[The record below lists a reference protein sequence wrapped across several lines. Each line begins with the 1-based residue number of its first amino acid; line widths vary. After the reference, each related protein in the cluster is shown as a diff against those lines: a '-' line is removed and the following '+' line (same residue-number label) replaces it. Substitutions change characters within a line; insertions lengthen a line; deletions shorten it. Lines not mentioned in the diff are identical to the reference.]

1 MFAGASLTADCLS
14 SEKREETLGFLFLTD
29 LKGYDVVLGKLSATS
44 VRSIYGLLATFPI
57 MSLPLLLGGVRAGE
71 FWRVVLAILNA
82 LLLSMSV
89 GLLISTL
96 FRRQRVTTH
105 LATFIMLLTAFVPIG
120 AGVLIKSVGGPTRW
134 FLDPDLFSPV
144 HTVQAAFDAT
154 YRMASLTG
162 AGFWGALLAQFVV
175 AILLLARASW
185 LLPRSWQY
193 AAAPAPAAR
202 DTSASAS
209 AVHSELVASRRR
221 VLEENPFYWLASRG
235 RVITLGMALLVGL
248 VGFWGLQALD
258 NREDFAAVQGVGIL
272 LVSLVTRL
280 LIAYVSA
287 QRLAEDKQSGAL
299 DLIITTPITVREILM
314 GQWKAIWTKLGGPF
328 LGSLALYVFLIFGGS
343 PSGGIAGSD
352 EALVR
357 LFTAGAF
364 FILTFTDAVA
374 LGWLGM
380 WTGLRI
386 RQVPHAA
393 ALTLCR
399 VVLPPAIVPA
409 AFVWN
414 HGVTSADEYLR
425 TNPYLIPALWLV
437 LGLVNDWIWTTW
449 ARRKLFSEFRLA
461 ATDRFRRTDRAPGR
475 KDPLPHLRWK
485 QVL

>member
-1 MFAGASLTADCLS
+1 
-14 SEKREETLGFLFLTD
+14 
-29 LKGYDVVLGKLSATS
+29 
-44 VRSIYGLLATFPI
+44 
-57 MSLPLLLGGVRAGE
+57 
-71 FWRVVLAILNA
+71 
-82 LLLSMSV
+82 
-89 GLLISTL
+89 
-96 FRRQRVTTH
+96 
-105 LATFIMLLTAFVPIG
+105 
-120 AGVLIKSVGGPTRW
+120 
-134 FLDPDLFSPV
+134 
-144 HTVQAAFDAT
+144 
-154 YRMASLTG
+154 
-162 AGFWGALLAQFVV
+162 
-175 AILLLARASW
+175 
-185 LLPRSWQY
+185 
-193 AAAPAPAAR
+193 
-202 DTSASAS
+202 
-209 AVHSELVASRRR
+209 
-221 VLEENPFYWLASRG
+221 
-235 RVITLGMALLVGL
+235 
-248 VGFWGLQALD
+248 
-258 NREDFAAVQGVGIL
+258 
-272 LVSLVTRL
+272 
-280 LIAYVSA
+280 
-287 QRLAEDKQSGAL
+287 
-299 DLIITTPITVREILM
+299 
-314 GQWKAIWTKLGGPF
+314 
-328 LGSLALYVFLIFGGS
+328 LALYVFLIFGGS